1 MTAGGPAENAEF
13 VLQAD
18 DVHVAD
24 VEEVRGPQIGR
35 KVLLLDLEANY
46 FRVRVAARNVVD
58 RHGQTLALGI
68 RAGHGGQQV
77 GGKRS
82 DAAFAWQVVAHKRN
96 LADFRSFFHASALG
110 CPAGAA
116 QPRAGAADR

>member
-1 MTAGGPAENAEF
+1 MTACGPAENAEL
-13 VLQAD
+13 VLQAH
-18 DVHVAD
+18 DVYVTD
-24 VEEVRGPQIGR
+24 IQEVRCPQIGG

-46 FRVRVAARNVVD
+46 FRVLVAAGNVVD

-82 DAAFAWQVVAHKRN
+82 DAALAW
-96 LADFRSFFHASALG
+96 
-110 CPAGAA
+110 
-116 QPRAGAADR
+116 